1 MVCAAIRNWAI
12 GAFCIAE
19 KGFVHMIFIG
29 LTVAFY
35 LLIVTAEQILDFNA
49 GKSCLTEKISQ
60 KISSKVRRLIMS
72 ATRTIYITKFD
83 MDRLLELIDGVRSTP
98 KYNRA
103 NVDLLEKEL
112 CNAKIVDSVD
122 VPNDVITMNSEVNIT
137 DVESGEQMT
146 YTLVFPA
153 EANIAENKLSILVP
167 LGMALIGYRKGDVIE
182 WPVPSGV
189 RKIRVNKIIYQPE
202 AAGHYN
208 L

>member
-1 MVCAAIRNWAI
+1 MVCAAVRNWAI

-83 MDRLLELIDGVRSTP
+83 MDRLLELIDRVRSTP

-112 CNAKIVDSVD
+112 CNAKIVDSAD

-146 YTLVFPA
+146 YTLVFRQKP
-153 EANIAENKLSILVP
+153 ILQKINCP
-167 LGMALIGYRKGDVIE
+167 SSFRWE
-182 WPVPSGV
+182 W
-189 RKIRVNKIIYQPE
+189 
-202 AAGHYN
+202 

>member
-1 MVCAAIRNWAI
+1 MVCAAVRNWAI

-83 MDRLLELIDGVRSTP
+83 MDRLLELIDRVRSTP

-112 CNAKIVDSVD
+112 CNAKIVDSAD